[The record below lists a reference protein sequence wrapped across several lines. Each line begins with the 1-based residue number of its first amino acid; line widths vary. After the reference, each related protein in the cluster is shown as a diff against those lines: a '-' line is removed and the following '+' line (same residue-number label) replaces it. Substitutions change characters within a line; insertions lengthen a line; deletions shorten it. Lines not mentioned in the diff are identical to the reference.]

1 MADLKKEYNLR
12 ESDVDPFRGTNLDH
26 SEENVRGDDNEYAT
40 YKNTTYTHDGEK
52 WAPNTNVK
60 GGDYHNGG
68 IRRDMDKTVNIK
80 IYQSAG
86 AGTSINSQ
94 VFDVHDKRD
103 NKAVQVKPIE
113 YTPNDNVEKEEL
125 NIGNTAGYAEGYEG
139 EFDKRMELVTTS
151 DNQMTYRSY
160 KGGENDIFT
169 DMEAGI
175 PDDSSQ
181 AGDGT
186 VAGTTIEAGGHFNR
200 GNDTT
205 DDKVDR
211 NSSKVL
217 DKSMFLNN
225 YNSDVLELRGGSGI
239 EIKDR
244 KVGYKE

>member
-12 ESDVDPFRGTNLDH
+12 ESDIDPFRGTNLDH

-40 YKNTTYTHDGEK
+40 YKNTTYTHDGKK

-80 IYQSAG
+80 IYQSTG
-86 AGTSINSQ
+86 TGTSINSQ

-139 EFDKRMELVTTS
+139 EFDTRMALVTTS

-181 AGDGT
+181 AGNGT
-186 VAGTTIEAGGHFNR
+186 VAETTIEAGGHFNR

-239 EIKDR
+239 EIKDG

>member
-1 MADLKKEYNLR
+1 
-12 ESDVDPFRGTNLDH
+12 
-26 SEENVRGDDNEYAT
+26 
-40 YKNTTYTHDGEK
+40 
-52 WAPNTNVK
+52 
-60 GGDYHNGG
+60 
-68 IRRDMDKTVNIK
+68 MDKTVNIK

-86 AGTSINSQ
+86 TGTSINSQ

-186 VAGTTIEAGGHFNR
+186 VAETTIEAGDHFNR

-239 EIKDR
+239 EIKDG

>member
-40 YKNTTYTHDGEK
+40 YKNTTYTHDGKK

-80 IYQSAG
+80 IYQSTG
-86 AGTSINSQ
+86 TGTSINSQ

-139 EFDKRMELVTTS
+139 EFDTRMALVTTS

-186 VAGTTIEAGGHFNR
+186 VTGTTIEAGGHFNR

-239 EIKDR
+239 EIKDG